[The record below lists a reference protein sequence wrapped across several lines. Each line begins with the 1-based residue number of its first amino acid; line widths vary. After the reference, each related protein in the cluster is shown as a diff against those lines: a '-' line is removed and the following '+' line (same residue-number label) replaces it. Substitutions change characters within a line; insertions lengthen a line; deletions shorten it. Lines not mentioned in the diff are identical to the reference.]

1 MTETPL
7 PYGTDRPDPAGS
19 PSPAERPGPAGGTGP
34 AERRGPT
41 GDARRAEDG
50 SGDGETPAVDVYW
63 RPGCG
68 YCGRLFRALERAGV
82 PARRINI
89 WEDDDARRFVR
100 DHNRGNETV
109 PTVDFGGRVRTNP
122 HPDDLIE
129 EIRAA
134 HPAMPAAPARSGWWN
149 RRH

>member
-7 PYGTDRPDPAGS
+7 PYGTDRPDPAG
-19 PSPAERPGPAGGTGP
+19 PPDTAGRPGA
-34 AERRGPT
+34 A
-41 GDARRAEDG
+41 
-50 SGDGETPAVDVYW
+50 GDGEAPAVDVYW

-68 YCGRLFRALERAGV
+68 YCGRLFRVLERAGV

-134 HPAMPAAPARSGWWN
+134 HPAMPAAPARSGWWS